1 MLIFKTHSTGSFV
14 QQKQLMMQAASF
26 CLKHLKLLFLV
37 LLVFT
42 AFNSYS
48 QNVPLAN
55 AFAHNDYWHK
65 RPLYDAL
72 DNGYTHIEADIY
84 LRKGKLVVAHLLPL
98 FKRHRTLERLY
109 LDPLASC
116 INGSNGQESRIVYPI
131 TLMIDIKSNAVK
143 TYEALSAVLEKYKSI
158 LSGYEDGVFVQRQIT
173 IVITGNKPFDIL
185 KNQQNRL
192 AFIDEDLM
200 KVQQDTSSTN
210 IYRTAS
216 CRYSRLV
223 NWNGSGAFPVLQK
236 ARLCKYVSMAH
247 RFGKKVRLWASPE
260 NPVVWNELLDC
271 GVDLINTD
279 KLPELKNFLTRR
291 VAFSANAK

>member
-1 MLIFKTHSTGSFV
+1 
-14 QQKQLMMQAASF
+14 MMHAASF
-26 CLKHLKLLFLV
+26 CLKHLKLLFTA

-42 AFNSYS
+42 AFNAYS

-116 INGSNGQESRIVYPI
+116 INGSNDQESHIVYPI
-131 TLMIDIKSNAVK
+131 TLMIDIKSNAAK
-143 TYEALSAVLEKYKSI
+143 TYVVLSALLERYKNI
-158 LSGYEDGVFVQRQIT
+158 LSGFENGVFVQRQIT
-173 IVITGNKPFDIL
+173 IVITGHKPIDIL
-185 KNQQNRL
+185 NKQQNRL

-200 KVQQDTSSTN
+200 KVQQDTASTN

-216 CRYSRLV
+216 CKYSRLV
-223 NWNGSGAFPVLQK
+223 NWNGDGAFPAIQK
-236 ARLCKYVSMAH
+236 ERLRSYVGMAH
-247 RFGKKVRLWASPE
+247 RYGKKVRLWASPE
-260 NPVVWNELLDC
+260 NPAVWNELLEC

-291 VAFSANAK
+291 IAFSANAK

>member
-1 MLIFKTHSTGSFV
+1 MLIFKTHLTGSFV

-37 LLVFT
+37 LLAFT

-84 LRKGKLVVAHLLPL
+84 LRHGKLIVAHMLPVL
-98 FKRHRTLERLY
+98 KRHRTLESLY

-116 INGSNGQESRIVYPI
+116 INGSNEQESRIVYPI
-131 TLMIDIKSNAVK
+131 TLMIDIKSNAAK
-143 TYEALSAVLEKYKSI
+143 TYEALSEVLEKYKNI
-158 LSGYEDGVFVQRQIT
+158 LSGYENGIFVQRQIT

-216 CRYSRLV
+216 CKYSRLV
-223 NWNGSGAFPVLQK
+223 NWNGNGTFPVLQK
-236 ARLCKYVSMAH
+236 QRLCKYVSMAH
-247 RFGKKVRLWASPE
+247 RYGKKVRLWASPE
-260 NPVVWNELLDC
+260 KPVVWNELLDC

-279 KLPELKNFLTRR
+279 KLPELKNFLTKR

>member
-1 MLIFKTHSTGSFV
+1 
-14 QQKQLMMQAASF
+14 MMHAASF
-26 CLKHLKLLFLV
+26 CQKHLKLLFTA

-116 INGSNGQESRIVYPI
+116 INGSNDQESHIVYPI
-131 TLMIDIKSNAVK
+131 TLMIDIKSNAAK
-143 TYEALSAVLEKYKSI
+143 TYVVLSALLEKYKNI
-158 LSGYEDGVFVQRQIT
+158 LSGFENGVFVQRQIT
-173 IVITGNKPFDIL
+173 IVITGHKPIDIL
-185 KNQQNRL
+185 NKQQNRL

-200 KVQQDTSSTN
+200 KVQQDTASTN

-216 CRYSRLV
+216 CKYSRLV
-223 NWNGSGAFPVLQK
+223 NWNGDGAFPAIQK
-236 ARLCKYVSMAH
+236 ERLRSYVGMAH
-247 RFGKKVRLWASPE
+247 RYGKKVRLWASPE
-260 NPVVWNELLDC
+260 NPAVWNELLEC

-291 VAFSANAK
+291 IAFSANAK

>member
-1 MLIFKTHSTGSFV
+1 V
-14 QQKQLMMQAASF
+14 QQKQLTMQAASF
-26 CLKHLKLLFLV
+26 CLKHLKLLLSA
-37 LLVFT
+37 LLVIT

-48 QNVPLAN
+48 QNVPFDN

-84 LRKGKLVVAHLLPL
+84 LRKGKLIVAHLFPL

-109 LDPLASC
+109 LDPLSAC
-116 INGSNGQESRIVYPI
+116 INGSNVQASRMVYPLM
-131 TLMIDIKSNAVK
+131 LMIDIKSNANK
-143 TYEALSAVLEKYKSI
+143 TYEALSAVLEKYRSI
-158 LSGYEDGVFVQRQIT
+158 LSGYENGVFVQRQVT
-173 IVITGNKPFDIL
+173 IVITGHKPFDIL

-200 KVQQDTSSTN
+200 NVQQDTLATN
-210 IYRTAS
+210 VYRTAS
-216 CRYSRLV
+216 CKYSRII
-223 NWNGSGAFPVLQK
+223 NWNGIGTFPVLQK
-236 ARLCKYVSMAH
+236 QRLRTYVSMAH
-247 RFGKKVRLWASPE
+247 KYGKKVRLWASPE
-260 NPVVWNELLDC
+260 NPAVWNELLDC

-291 VAFSANAK
+291 IAFSASVK